1 MQVLH
6 LAWEYP
12 PLIYGGIAPHVAQL
26 AAAQAA
32 LGHRV
37 TVVTQSHPDAPAAED
52 RDGVRVVRTAHH
64 PPALPF
70 TESTLLAW
78 VASLNNALATALLR
92 LPRPDVVHAHD
103 WVTAYAAAIAA
114 EGLGLPLV
122 ATFHSTERGRHQ
134 GHLPSPLARS
144 VDELEAWLAGMAQ
157 RTITCSAGMA
167 AEVADQFGGQPAV
180 IPNGVDAA
188 AWQVARRPDAEPLL
202 VFAGR
207 LEWEKG
213 TFDLIDAM
221 PRLRR
226 RIPGLR
232 LVMAGRG
239 GQEQA
244 LRERARAKRLG
255 PSVSFAGHLSP
266 PEVAALFARAHAV
279 VVPSRYEPFGI
290 VALEAAAA
298 RAPLVVADVGGLREI
313 AQQGAAAAVFPPG
326 DVARL
331 ADAVAETLTQPDLA
345 KARSDVA
352 EQSLAERFAWSG
364 IAAATIEI
372 YRSVTQ
378 RAHAPGAHPAPC

>member
-1 MQVLH
+1 V
-6 LAWEYP
+6 
-12 PLIYGGIAPHVAQL
+12 
-26 AAAQAA
+26 
-32 LGHRV
+32 
-37 TVVTQSHPDAPAAED
+37 

-78 VASLNNALATALLR
+78 VASLNNALAVALLR

-134 GHLPSPLARS
+134 GHLPSPLAES
-144 VDELEAWLAGMAQ
+144 VDELEGWLASMAQ

-167 AEVADQFGGQPAV
+167 AEVAEQFGGQPAV

-188 AWQVARRPDAEPLL
+188 AWRVARQPDPEPLL

-226 RIPGLR
+226 RIPGVR

-255 PSVSFAGHLSP
+255 RSVSFAGPVSP
-266 PEVAALFARAHAV
+266 PELAALFARAHAV

-298 RAPLVVADVGGLREI
+298 GAPLVVADVGGLREI
-313 AQQGAAAAVFPPG
+313 AQPGAAAAMFPAG

-352 EQSLAERFAWSG
+352 EQSLAERFAWGG
-364 IAAATIEI
+364 IAAATVGV
-372 YRSVTQ
+372 YGSVTQ
-378 RAHAPGAHPAPC
+378 RASAAGVEPGPG